1 MYPKMYSRRLHVEN
15 HKSARL
21 PTKAIIIAHV
31 MLFFLQA
38 NFWIPQEMH
47 FTMFYRTK
55 KCQMVEISEGT
66 ENISF

>member
-15 HKSARL
+15 HKSARVFQPRL
-21 PTKAIIIAHV
+21 SSSYV